1 MNECLP
7 SCDVSEH
14 LLKSGP
20 RMRRLRPVAARP
32 RHGQGRDALLRATV
46 HVVAREGL
54 RGLTYRAVA
63 EEAGVANTLVAHHFG
78 TRDALLQAALEWA
91 AEQSIGISLLE
102 PATGRLEDFAS
113 GLAELV
119 AADADMQA
127 FQYELALEARRRPE
141 LMPAIER
148 MYRGYIE
155 ATRRELMRLG
165 LDEPTDDLA
174 RSVFALLDGVVL
186 QQTLFGNA
194 VATERAVERLRG
206 LLVAAGARTAPSD

>member
-1 MNECLP
+1 MA
-7 SCDVSEH
+7 
-14 LLKSGP
+14 
-20 RMRRLRPVAARP
+20 RRV
-32 RHGQGRDALLRATV
+32 RHGEGRDALLRATV

-102 PATGRLEDFAS
+102 PATGRLEDFAA
-113 GLAELV
+113 GLADLV
-119 AADADMQA
+119 AEDADMQA
-127 FQYELALEARRRPE
+127 FQYELALEGRRRPE
-141 LMPAIER
+141 LRPAAQR
-148 MYRGYIE
+148 MYASYIE

-174 RSVFALLDGVVL
+174 RAVFALLDGIVL
-186 QQTLFGNA
+186 QQTLFGDSA
-194 VATERAVERLRG
+194 ATSAAVERLRG
-206 LLVAAGARTAPSD
+206 LLRSAGARVEPADRAA

>member
-1 MNECLP
+1 M
-7 SCDVSEH
+7 
-14 LLKSGP
+14 
-20 RMRRLRPVAARP
+20 AARP
-32 RHGQGRDALLRATV
+32 RHGQGREALLRATV

-63 EEAGVANTLVAHHFG
+63 DEAGVANTLVAHHFG

-102 PATGRLEDFAS
+102 PATGRLNDFAA

-119 AADADMQA
+119 QGDADMQA

-141 LMPAIER
+141 LMPAVER

-165 LDEPTDDLA
+165 LDEPNDDLA
-174 RSVFALLDGVVL
+174 RAVFALLDGIVL
-186 QQTLFGNA
+186 QQTLFGDQA
-194 VATERAVERLRG
+194 ATEQVVERLRS
-206 LLVAAGARTAPSD
+206 LLASAGARVSPADRAA

>member
-1 MNECLP
+1 M
-7 SCDVSEH
+7 
-14 LLKSGP
+14 
-20 RMRRLRPVAARP
+20 AARP
-32 RHGQGRDALLRATV
+32 RHGEGREALLRATV
-46 HVVAREGL
+46 HVVARHGL

-91 AEQSIGISLLE
+91 SAQSIGLSLLE
-102 PATGRLEDFAS
+102 PATGDVEHLAS

-127 FQYELALEARRRPE
+127 FQFELALEARRRPK

-148 MYRGYIE
+148 MYRSYIE

-174 RSVFALLDGVVL
+174 RAVFALLDGIVL
-186 QQTLFGNA
+186 QQTVFGDA
-194 VATERAVERLRG
+194 RATEGAVQRLHA
-206 LLVAAGARTAPSD
+206 LLVSAGARSSRGDRAA

>member
-1 MNECLP
+1 MAE
-7 SCDVSEH
+7 
-14 LLKSGP
+14 
-20 RMRRLRPVAARP
+20 RARRP
-32 RHGQGRDALLRATV
+32 RHGQGREALLAATV

-63 EEAGVANTLVAHHFG
+63 EDAGVANTLVAHHFG

-165 LDEPTDDLA
+165 LDEPTDHLA
-174 RSVFALLDGVVL
+174 RAVFVMLDGIVL
-186 QQTLFGNA
+186 QQTLFGDAAETEA
-194 VATERAVERLRG
+194 VVERLRD
-206 LLVAAGARTAPSD
+206 LLRSAGARVQPAEGAEQVAPVGR

>member
-1 MNECLP
+1 M
-7 SCDVSEH
+7 
-14 LLKSGP
+14 
-20 RMRRLRPVAARP
+20 AARP
-32 RHGQGRDALLRATV
+32 RHGEGREALLRATV

-102 PATGRLEDFAS
+102 PATGRLEDFAA
-113 GLAELV
+113 GLADLV
-119 AADADMQA
+119 AGDADMQA
-127 FQYELALEARRRPE
+127 FQFELALEGRRRPE
-141 LMPAIER
+141 LLPAVER
-148 MYRGYIE
+148 MYGAYIE

-174 RSVFALLDGVVL
+174 RAVFALLDGVVL
-186 QQTLFGNA
+186 QQTLFGDA
-194 VATERAVERLRG
+194 EATERAVERLHR
-206 LLVAAGARTAPSD
+206 LLKSAGARSTSAERAA

>member
-1 MNECLP
+1 MAER
-7 SCDVSEH
+7 
-14 LLKSGP
+14 G
-20 RMRRLRPVAARP
+20 RRPG
-32 RHGQGRDALLRATV
+32 HGQGREALLAATV

-102 PATGRLEDFAS
+102 PATGRLEDFAA

-119 AADADMQA
+119 AGDADMQA

-141 LMPAIER
+141 LLPAVER
-148 MYRGYIE
+148 MYAGYVE

-165 LDEPTDDLA
+165 LDEPSDDLA
-174 RSVFALLDGVVL
+174 RAVFALLDGIVL
-186 QQTLFGNA
+186 QETLFGARAGTEA
-194 VATERAVERLRG
+194 VVERLRE
-206 LLVAAGARTAPSD
+206 LLRSAGARSASAHRAA

>member
-1 MNECLP
+1 M
-7 SCDVSEH
+7 
-14 LLKSGP
+14 
-20 RMRRLRPVAARP
+20 AARP
-32 RHGQGRDALLRATV
+32 RHGQGREALLRATV

-63 EEAGVANTLVAHHFG
+63 DEAGVANTLVAHHFG

-102 PATGRLEDFAS
+102 PATGRLDDFAA

-119 AADADMQA
+119 RDDADMQA
-127 FQYELALEARRRPE
+127 FQYELALEARRRSE
-141 LMPAIER
+141 LMPAVER

-174 RSVFALLDGVVL
+174 RAVFALLDGIVL
-186 QQTLFGNA
+186 QQTLFGDEA
-194 VATERAVERLRG
+194 ATEQVVERLRS
-206 LLVAAGARTAPSD
+206 LLASAGARVSPEDRAA

>member
-1 MNECLP
+1 MA
-7 SCDVSEH
+7 
-14 LLKSGP
+14 
-20 RMRRLRPVAARP
+20 RRV
-32 RHGQGRDALLRATV
+32 RHGEGREALLRATV

-102 PATGRLEDFAS
+102 PATGRLEDFAA
-113 GLAELV
+113 GLADLV
-119 AADADMQA
+119 AEDADMQA
-127 FQYELALEARRRPE
+127 FQYELALEGRRRPE
-141 LMPAIER
+141 LRPAVER
-148 MYRGYIE
+148 MYASYVE

-174 RSVFALLDGVVL
+174 RGVFALLDGIVL
-186 QQTLFGNA
+186 QQTLFGDAAATSA
-194 VATERAVERLRG
+194 VVERLRA
-206 LLVAAGARTAPSD
+206 LLRSAGAQVAPADRAA

>member
-1 MNECLP
+1 MHRA
-7 SCDVSEH
+7 DAQ
-14 LLKSGP
+14 
-20 RMRRLRPVAARP
+20 RYARP
-32 RHGQGRDALLRATV
+32 RWHGRDHGEGREALLRATV

-102 PATGRLEDFAS
+102 PAHREPRRPRRRARRTSCAEDA
-113 GLAELV
+113 G
-119 AADADMQA
+119 MQA

-141 LMPAIER
+141 LLPAVER
-148 MYRGYIE
+148 MYASYIE

-174 RSVFALLDGVVL
+174 RAVFALLDGIAL
-186 QQTLFGNA
+186 QQTLFGDDA
-194 VATERAVERLRG
+194 ATDRAVDRLRG
-206 LLVAAGARTAPSD
+206 LLRSAGAA

>member
-1 MNECLP
+1 MRGT
-7 SCDVSEH
+7 SEGETIAEQM
-14 LLKSGP
+14 LSDTLA
-20 RMRRLRPVAARP
+20 PVARP
-32 RHGQGRDALLRATV
+32 RHGEGREALLRATV

-102 PATGRLEDFAS
+102 PGTGSLDDLAA
-113 GLAELV
+113 GLADLV
-119 AADADMQA
+119 REDAGMQA

-141 LMPAIER
+141 LLPAVER
-148 MYRGYIE
+148 MYSSYIE

-174 RSVFALLDGVVL
+174 RAVFALLDGIAL
-186 QQTLFGNA
+186 QQTLFGDDA
-194 VATERAVERLRG
+194 ATDRAVDRLRG
-206 LLVAAGARTAPSD
+206 LLRSAGAA

>member
-1 MNECLP
+1 MAE
-7 SCDVSEH
+7 
-14 LLKSGP
+14 
-20 RMRRLRPVAARP
+20 RARRPQ
-32 RHGQGRDALLRATV
+32 HGKGREALLAATV

-102 PATGRLEDFAS
+102 PATGRLEDFAA
-113 GLAELV
+113 GLADLV

-165 LDEPTDDLA
+165 LDEPSDDLA
-174 RSVFALLDGVVL
+174 RAVFVMLDGIVL
-186 QQTLFGNA
+186 QQTLFGDA
-194 VATERAVERLRG
+194 AATEAVVERLRD
-206 LLVAAGARTAPSD
+206 LLRSAGARSATSDRAA

>member
-1 MNECLP
+1 
-7 SCDVSEH
+7 
-14 LLKSGP
+14 
-20 RMRRLRPVAARP
+20 MRRLRPVAARP

-102 PATGRLEDFAS
+102 PATGSLADFAA

-119 AADADMQA
+119 AEDADMQA

-141 LMPAIER
+141 LLPAVER
-148 MYRGYIE
+148 MYGEYIQ

-206 LLVAAGARTAPSD
+206 LLVAAGARAAPSDRAA